1 MYFCDMKVLYILFGT
16 LSLALGIIGIFL
28 PLLPTTPFLLLTA
41 ALYVRSSPRL
51 YNRLLHHKYLGSYIR
66 NFRENKAIP
75 LRAKIISVSLI
86 WITILNCI
94 FFIVL
99 YWWLKAVLLLPHP
112 LFQNTEI
119 DSKNAPSPLRAS
131 ASLSSQ
137 CFTEFCPIMSV
148 TYFTAMNGV
157 FLVRHTHAWA

>member
-16 LSLALGIIGIFL
+16 PSLALGIIGIFL

-94 FFIVL
+94 FFIVP
-99 YWWLKAVLLLPHP
+99 YWWLKAVLLLIAAGTSYH
-112 LFQNTEI
+112 I
-119 DSKNAPSPLRAS
+119 
-131 ASLSSQ
+131 LS
-137 CFTEFCPIMSV
+137 FKT
-148 TYFTAMNGV
+148 
-157 FLVRHTHAWA
+157 LK

>member
-1 MYFCDMKVLYILFGT
+1 MNNKQSQKFYYSSFYVFLRHKVLYILFGT

-94 FFIVL
+94 FFIVP
-99 YWWLKAVLLLPHP
+99 YWWLKAVLLLIAAGTSYH
-112 LFQNTEI
+112 I
-119 DSKNAPSPLRAS
+119 
-131 ASLSSQ
+131 LS
-137 CFTEFCPIMSV
+137 FKT
-148 TYFTAMNGV
+148 
-157 FLVRHTHAWA
+157 LK